1 MWVNPM
7 TKTNDS
13 SVGAGAL
20 PVRNAR
26 PGAFGRFLMLALVP
40 AAISLSGCG
49 ESRVEVFPVTGKLTF
64 DGKPPAGA
72 QITLH
77 PVSAGVEGVA
87 PSGAVKP
94 DGSFQ
99 VSAYQ
104 AGDGAPPG
112 DYVATVQ
119 WFKFDEKLGGAGPN
133 VIPAK
138 YTDPKTSPIKVT
150 IKAGGPTEVEPIVI
164 ASKS

>member
-7 TKTNDS
+7 TKTNES
-13 SVGAGAL
+13 SVAGAL
-20 PVRNAR
+20 PAWKSGNGVFR
-26 PGAFGRFLMLALVP
+26 RFLVLAIVP
-40 AAISLSGCG
+40 AAISLTGCG
-49 ESRVEVFPVTGKLTF
+49 ESRVEVFPVSGKLTF

-104 AGDGAPPG
+104 AGDGAPAG

-119 WFKFDEKLGGAGPN
+119 WFRFDEKLGGAGPN

-150 IKAGGPTEVEPIVI
+150 VKAGAPTEIEPITI
-164 ASKS
+164 ASK